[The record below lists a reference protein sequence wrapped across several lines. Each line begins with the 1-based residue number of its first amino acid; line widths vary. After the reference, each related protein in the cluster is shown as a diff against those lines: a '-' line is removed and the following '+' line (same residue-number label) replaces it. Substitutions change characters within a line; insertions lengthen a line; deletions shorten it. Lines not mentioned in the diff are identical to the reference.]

1 MQKALKKDTLN
12 KKKHPK
18 KEADMATKNTNQ
30 TCAVCKKKFDE
41 ENLFPVAL
49 LRNATYQLIKK
60 DRPALSKEDVI
71 CLDDI
76 KNYHALTIKE
86 TLIAQK
92 KRLTPSEDRIIHS
105 LSHNH
110 TIARNIAKEYETSTT
125 FGNRVADR
133 VVSFG
138 GSWKFLIGFFVF
150 LSLWLAINSY
160 WLFSDQPFDPYPYIL
175 LNLVLSCLAAIQA
188 PLIMMSQNRQEA
200 KDRLRAEHDYEVNLK
215 AEIEIRQLNNKI
227 DHYIKTQWQD
237 FKTFKLSHQDLL
249 TLMKK
254 GKKKVKK

>member
-1 MQKALKKDTLN
+1 M
-12 KKKHPK
+12 
-18 KEADMATKNTNQ
+18 EGTKQ
-30 TCAVCKKKFDE
+30 RCAVCRKEFDE

-60 DRPALSKEDVI
+60 DRRALSKDDVI

-86 TLIAQK
+86 ALIAQK
-92 KRLTPSEDRIIHS
+92 KQLTPSEDRILHS

-110 TIARNIAKEYETSTT
+110 TIARNIAQDYDTQTT

-133 VVSFG
+133 VVAFG

-150 LSLWLAINSY
+150 LFLWLVINSY
-160 WLFSDQPFDPYPYIL
+160 LLMKEPFDPYPYIL

-200 KDRLRAEHDYEVNLK
+200 KDRLRAEHDYEINLK

-227 DHYIKTQWQD
+227 DHYIKAQWLN
-237 FKTFKLSHQDLL
+237 FNTVKAGHQDLL
-249 TLMKK
+249 KLMKK
-254 GKKKVKK
+254 GKKKAKK